1 MPPVFAM
8 QVEQREL
15 KQADTS
21 KVAGAMKTFA
31 AQQLAEKQAQMKK
44 EKELAAVKVSESDI
58 DIIASEFEIQKRQAE
73 RALRENKGD
82 LQATIK
88 EMIHS

>member
-1 MPPVFAM
+1 
-8 QVEQREL
+8 
-15 KQADTS
+15 
-21 KVAGAMKTFA
+21 
-31 AQQLAEKQAQMKK
+31 MKK